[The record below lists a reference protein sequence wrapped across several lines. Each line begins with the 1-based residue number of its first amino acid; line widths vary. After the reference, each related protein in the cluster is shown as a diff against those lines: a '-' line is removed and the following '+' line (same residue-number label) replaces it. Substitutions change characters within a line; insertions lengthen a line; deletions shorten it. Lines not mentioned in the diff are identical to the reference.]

1 MNIKIKVSNSNNYTV
16 GEQAQ
21 WEKKITWK
29 VSNYCIYT
37 QKCMLK
43 LHNAKC
49 APHKF
54 SAQQIQSIV
63 MKKLLK
69 STHLAVL
76 NQQNWVK
83 LDVIAWSMNAL
94 RQMSPQN
101 KLRLQHN
108 WAAQFE
114 HIIKFIATNTH
125 THSARL
131 QHVQMHDYV
140 IISIYC
146 VFESFKCCVCAWCN
160 REKSM
165 HKSDWF

>member
-1 MNIKIKVSNSNNYTV
+1 METKASKKKKRLEKNELDLSWIKITKGVWRKKIMNIKIKVSNSNNYTV

-21 WEKKITWK
+21 WEKKKQIAWK

-37 QKCMLK
+37 QKCMLN
-43 LHNAKC
+43 LHNAKR

-63 MKKLLK
+63 MKTLLK

-94 RQMSPQN
+94 R
-101 KLRLQHN
+101 
-108 WAAQFE
+108 
-114 HIIKFIATNTH
+114 
-125 THSARL
+125 
-131 QHVQMHDYV
+131 
-140 IISIYC
+140 
-146 VFESFKCCVCAWCN
+146 
-160 REKSM
+160 
-165 HKSDWF
+165 